1 MVMTDIIG
9 DMLTRIRN
17 GGMAKHA
24 FVKCPNSSERRS
36 VLSVL
41 KNEGF
46 ITDYYVE
53 DLSGAIS
60 ELVIVLK
67 YYNGKNVIKEIKR
80 VSRPG
85 RRVYAKCK
93 DIPSVYNGLGVC
105 IVSTPAGVLSGTD
118 ARKKNVGGE
127 VICKVF

>member
-1 MVMTDIIG
+1 MTDIIG
-9 DMLTRIRN
+9 DMIARIRN

-24 FVKCPNSSERRS
+24 FVRCPNSSERRS
-36 VLSVL
+36 ILSVL
-41 KNEGF
+41 KKEGF
-46 ITDYYVE
+46 ITDYYE
-53 DLSGAIS
+53 ESLTDKIS

-67 YYNGKNVIKEIKR
+67 YYNGESVIKKIER

-85 RRVYAKCK
+85 RRVYAKSK

-105 IVSTPAGVLSGTD
+105 VVSTPLGVLSGAD
-118 ARKKNVGGE
+118 ARSRNVGGE

>member
-1 MVMTDIIG
+1 MMTDIIG

-24 FVKCPNSSERRS
+24 FVRCPNSSERRS
-36 VLSVL
+36 ILNVL

-46 ITDYYVE
+46 ITDYYE
-53 DLSGAIS
+53 ESLTEGKS
-60 ELVIVLK
+60 ELIIVLK
-67 YYNGKNVIKEIKR
+67 YYNGENVIKRIER

-85 RRVYAKCK
+85 RRVYTRCK

-105 IVSTPAGVLSGTD
+105 VVSTPLGVLSGVE
-118 ARKKNVGGE
+118 ARGKNVGGE